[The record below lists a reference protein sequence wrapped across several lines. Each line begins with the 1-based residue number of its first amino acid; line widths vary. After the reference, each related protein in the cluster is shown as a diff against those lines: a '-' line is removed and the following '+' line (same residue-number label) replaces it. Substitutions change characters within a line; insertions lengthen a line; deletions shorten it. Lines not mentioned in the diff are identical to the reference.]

1 MRATLAA
8 LMFCVFAILNGTAR
22 GDATAAPAPA
32 GAEAKTDVPVRAVT
46 LYSSGV
52 GFFQHVGEIDGDAV
66 TELQFKTAQ
75 INDMLKSLVLE
86 DSGGS
91 VASVTYGSQ
100 DPLEK
105 TLKSFQV
112 DITGNPTLDQL
123 LNQLRGAKVTL
134 TLATE
139 QPAGTIL
146 GVEKRTKPAGENKT
160 YDVPVLNILAGASIR
175 SIDLSEVRDLRLDD
189 PTLQD
194 ELTKALAAVA
204 GARDQNK
211 KPVAIHF
218 KGQGKRQAV
227 IGYVVETPV
236 WKTSYR
242 LVLGDKDSAKLQ
254 GWAIVENQT
263 DNDWNDVQLSLVS
276 GRPISFIEDLYQ
288 PLYVNR
294 PVVEPPMFS
303 SLTPRVYE
311 EGNQQAAADSTSAA
325 PGAGPFGG
333 GGGGFARS
341 KALPAP
347 LAAMKDQPDFNRSVI
362 AQASA
367 AQLGELFEY
376 TIGSVTLPRQS
387 SAMIPIVADPVTI
400 DRLSIYNQTVMPRNP
415 LNGARMKN
423 TTGKHLLAG
432 PLTVFDGN
440 AYSGDAQIE
449 DLPPGQD
456 RLLSYGI
463 DLQMSVDASSGDGSD
478 DILAGKIVK
487 GVLEM
492 THKHV
497 MITNYDATNKAD
509 HDKKLIIE
517 HPFQDGWS
525 LVETPDPVEKTD
537 KLYRFGTSLKPGQ
550 TLRFAVKEQM
560 VQDEGFALLDGD
572 LDTVVAFSHNGV
584 ISKDL
589 RAALEK
595 AADLKRQFA
604 EAQEK
609 LADDKTRETAIV
621 QDQNRINQTLRTI
634 AQNTQLYTRLMSKL
648 NDQESQLEKLRS
660 DEDDLTKQ
668 SADLRKQLSDY
679 LADLNVG

>member
-8 LMFCVFAILNGTAR
+8 LAFCIFAMVLSGTAL
-22 GDATAAPAPA
+22 GDANPAPA
-32 GAEAKTDVPVRAVT
+32 ATEAKTDVPVRAVT

-86 DSGGS
+86 DAGGT

-123 LNQLRGAKVTL
+123 LNQLRGAKVTV

-146 GVEKRTKPAGENKT
+146 GVEKRTRPAGENKT
-160 YDVPVLNILAGASIR
+160 YDVAVLNLLSGASIR
-175 SIDLSEVRDLRLDD
+175 SIDLTEIRDLRLDD
-189 PTLQD
+189 ATLQD

-294 PVVEPPMFS
+294 PVVQPPLFS

-311 EGNQQAAADSTSAA
+311 EGNQEAAPAAAPA
-325 PGAGPFGG
+325 PAGGAFGG
-333 GGGGFARS
+333 GGGGFAQRQMLMS
-341 KALPAP
+341 SAKSQ
-347 LAAMKDQPDFNRSVI
+347 DQLDFNRSVI

-400 DRLSIYNQTVMPRNP
+400 DRLSIYNQQVMPRNP

-463 DLQMSVDASSGDGSD
+463 DLQMAVDESNGGGAD

-517 HPFQDGWS
+517 HPYQDGWS
-525 LVETPDPVEKTD
+525 LVETPDPIEKTGA
-537 KLYRFGTSLKPGQ
+537 LYRFQISLKPGQ
-550 TLRFAVKEQM
+550 TSRFTVKQQM
-560 VQDEGFALLDGD
+560 VQDEGFAILDGD
-572 LDTVVAFSHNGV
+572 LDTVVVFSHNGV

-589 RAALEK
+589 KAALEK

-604 EAQEK
+604 EAQQK
-609 LADDKTRETAIV
+609 LADDKAKEASIV
-621 QDQNRINQTLRTI
+621 EDQNRINQTLRTI
-634 AQNTQLYTRLMSKL
+634 AQNSQLYTRLLSKL
-648 NDQESQLEKLRS
+648 NDQETELEKLRS
-660 DEDDLTKQ
+660 DEDNLTKQ
-668 SADLRKQLSDY
+668 STDLRKQLSDY